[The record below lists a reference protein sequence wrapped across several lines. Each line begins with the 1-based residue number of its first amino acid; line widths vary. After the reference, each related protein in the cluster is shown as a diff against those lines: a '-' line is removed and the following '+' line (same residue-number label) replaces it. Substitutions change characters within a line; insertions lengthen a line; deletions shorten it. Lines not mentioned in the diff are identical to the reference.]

1 MASCKAVSTPMAL
14 GEKLLVSDGEL
25 LGPKD
30 TTQYRSVVGALQ
42 YLTLMQPDLSFAI
55 NRVCQ
60 FLHNP
65 TTVHWERV
73 KRILRYVRG
82 TVWHGIKLVKSS
94 SMVLGGFSD
103 TDWVGCP
110 NDHHSTGGFTIFLGP
125 NLISWSSRKQSTVS
139 R

>member
-42 YLTLMQPDLSFAI
+42 YLTFMQPDLSFAI

-82 TVWHGIKLVKSS
+82 TVRHGIKLVKY
-94 SMVLGGFSD
+94 
-103 TDWVGCP
+103 P
-110 NDHHSTGGFTIFLGP
+110 P
-125 NLISWSSRKQSTVS
+125 WSLVVS
-139 R
+139 RIRIG